1 VKVAGTGGDVQYD
14 EELVNKVFEP
24 IVSRITPKL
33 LRATVS
39 ANEDE

>member
-1 VKVAGTGGDVQYD
+1 VQYD

-24 IVSRITPKL
+24 IVARIAPKL

-39 ANEDE
+39 AGEDE